1 MISNRIKIFLGVG
14 ALLSLFALSMVA
26 GPEDAKKSRGVKSG
40 GQGGGATVEPA
51 VVPAYPFNTW
61 LCRPMADGVTV
72 NVLSWS
78 PMAAYLIYGENEKS
92 LNQKTAPQALTAG
105 EPKDFVLSKLK
116 PDTHY
121 YYQLVYRMNAGAEQR
136 ALVATFQTQRGAGK
150 AFTFAIQA
158 DSHLDVS
165 TDPKLYQQTLS
176 NVAKDRPDFLIDL
189 GDTSMVDKFGS
200 QFKKAEAQYLA
211 QRYYIGNFAHSVPLF
226 MVLGNHDGE
235 VGSRLGGP
243 DSMPI
248 WSVGMRKKFFPNP
261 ESDGIYTGNVNPEPN
276 AGLLQDYYAW
286 EWGNAQFIVL
296 DPFWYSREKK
306 GQDQWSATLGE
317 AQYRWL
323 TATLEKSKSKF
334 RFVFIHHL
342 VGGLGHDV
350 RGGARFAPFMEWGGK
365 NADGS
370 DGFAQHRPGWPLP
383 LHALLVKHHV
393 SAIFHGHDHLYAKE
407 DLDGIVYQE
416 VPQPSN
422 PSGGTKS
429 AEDYGYTG
437 VIMGSSGHIRVTVE
451 AEQAKVEYVRSAV
464 PGVTRAD
471 AVNENVEHSYV
482 IKPR

>member
-1 MISNRIKIFLGVG
+1 MISNRFKVFIGVS
-14 ALLSLFALSMVA
+14 ALLSIFALSIMA
-26 GPEDAKKSRGVKSG
+26 GPEDAKKNRGTKSG

-51 VVPAYPFNTW
+51 VVPAYPFNIW
-61 LCRPMADGVTV
+61 LCRPMADGVTL

-78 PMAAYLIYGENEKS
+78 PMGAYLIYGENEKS
-92 LNQKTAPQALTAG
+92 LSLKSAEQALSAG
-105 EPKDFVLSKLK
+105 EPKDFILSKLK
-116 PDTHY
+116 PGTKY
-121 YYQLVYRMNAGAEQR
+121 YYQLVYRLNSGEEKKSA
-136 ALVATFQTQRGAGK
+136 VASFQTQRPAGK

-165 TDPKLYQQTLS
+165 TDPKLYQQTL
-176 NVAKDRPDFLIDL
+176 NNIGKDRPDFLIDL
-189 GDTSMVDKFGS
+189 GDTSMVDKFGA
-200 QFKKAEAQYLA
+200 QFKKSESQYLA
-211 QRYYIGNFAHSVPLF
+211 QRYYIGQIAHSVPTF

-235 VGSRLGGP
+235 VGSRLGGA

-248 WSVGMRKKFFPNP
+248 WSVAMRKKFFPNP
-261 ESDGIYTGNVNPEPN
+261 ENGGIYTGNITPEPN

-296 DPFWYSREKK
+296 DPFWFSREKS

-323 TATLEKSKSKF
+323 IKTLENSKAKF

-350 RGGARFAPFMEWGGK
+350 RGGARFAPYMEWGGK

-370 DGFAQHRPGWPLP
+370 EGFAQHRPNWPLP
-383 LHALLVKHHV
+383 LHALFVKYHV

-437 VIMGSSGHIRVTVE
+437 VIMGSSGHLRVTVE

-471 AVNENVEHSYV
+471 AVNEKVEHSYV

>member
-1 MISNRIKIFLGVG
+1 MSAHLV
-14 ALLSLFALSMVA
+14 
-26 GPEDAKKSRGVKSG
+26 
-40 GQGGGATVEPA
+40 
-51 VVPAYPFNTW
+51 
-61 LCRPMADGVTV
+61 
-72 NVLSWS
+72 
-78 PMAAYLIYGENEKS
+78 YGENEKS
-92 LNQKTAPQALTAG
+92 LGQKNSDQALSAG
-105 EPKDFVLSKLK
+105 EPKDFILSKLK
-116 PDTHY
+116 PATRY
-121 YYQLVYRMNAGAEQR
+121 YYQLVYRLNNGIEQKS
-136 ALVATFQTQRGAGK
+136 AISSFQTQRPAGK
-150 AFTFAIQA
+150 SFAFAIQA

-176 NVAKDRPDFLIDL
+176 NIAKDKPDFLIDL
-189 GDTSMVDKFGS
+189 GDTSMVDKFGA
-200 QFKKAEAQYLA
+200 QFKKSESQYLA
-211 QRYYIGNFAHSVPLF
+211 QRYYIGQIAHSVPTF

-235 VGSRLGGP
+235 VGSRLGGA

-261 ESDGIYTGNVNPEPN
+261 ENGGIYSGNITPEPN

-296 DPFWYSREKK
+296 DPFWFTREKS
-306 GQDQWSATLGE
+306 GQDQWSSTLGE
-317 AQYRWL
+317 TQYRWL
-323 TATLEKSKSKF
+323 TKTLENSKAKF
-334 RFVFIHHL
+334 RFIFIHHL

-350 RGGARFAPFMEWGGK
+350 RGGARFAPYMEWGGK

-370 DGFAQHRPGWPLP
+370 DGFAQHRPNWPLP
-383 LHALLVKHHV
+383 LHALFVKHHV

-437 VIMGSSGHIRVTVE
+437 VIMGSSGHLRVTVE

-471 AVNENVEHSYV
+471 AVNEKVEHSYV